1 MCLINNIRT
10 NQTAINMKS
19 FCILILFFCLISCK
33 ENNTEVITSNKA
45 DEIPVQEN
53 LKNLYPEIGY
63 TPDISFSAKEN
74 FINNQKLYNEISK
87 LIYSI
92 GDYDEAK
99 KHLTERQ
106 IAIYEN
112 EEEFMAED
120 HLSVGS
126 VGCSWYCGG
135 GPMDIKATSELNP
148 NKGFT
153 YIADNIHDFS
163 LRNAWIE
170 GKKSSG
176 IGESITFEFIENNP
190 PVTTVEIFNGYMKT
204 EKTWEENGR
213 VKKLKLYVNDKAIA
227 ILNLEDVKSLQR
239 FQIGTHQSKKGN
251 LYLKFEILETY
262 KGSKYDDTAISE
274 LNFDGTGVHCF
285 VAGTK
290 VKMANSEEKNI
301 ENLKENDEILSFNE
315 KTRTFQKT
323 KIKKLAQQIHSNL
336 YEIQF
341 EKSKVIVTDD
351 HPFYFE
357 GKYFSVIEN
366 SKYVATSKLQVG
378 NFINTFKNN
387 KMGKEKV
394 ISITKLDRKEMT
406 YTIVELEENDLFIA
420 NNLVVK
426 TEKLANLK

>member
-1 MCLINNIRT
+1 
-10 NQTAINMKS
+10 MKNVYYLLVIAC
-19 FCILILFFCLISCK
+19 FISCK
-33 ENNTEVITSNKA
+33 KENLEAVSSLKTETIS
-45 DEIPVQEN
+45 VQEN
-53 LKNLYPEIGY
+53 LKNLYPKIGY
-63 TPDISFSAKEN
+63 TPDISFSAKQN
-74 FINNQKLYNEISK
+74 FINKQKLYNQISK
-87 LIYSI
+87 LIDSI
-92 GDYDEAK
+92 GDFDEAK
-99 KHLTERQ
+99 KHLTESQ

-112 EEEFMAED
+112 EEDFMAED
-120 HLSVGS
+120 HLFVGG

-135 GPMDIKATSELNP
+135 GPMSIKATSELNP

-176 IGESITFEFIENNP
+176 IGESITFEFIENGP

-213 VKKLKLYVNDKAIA
+213 VKKLKLYANDEAVA

-239 FQIGTHQSKKGN
+239 FQIGTHQKKKGN
-251 LYLKFEILETY
+251 LYLKFEILEVY
-262 KGSKYDDTAISE
+262 KGLKYDDTAISE

-290 VKMANSEEKNI
+290 IKMANSKEKNI

-315 KTRTFQKT
+315 RTRTFQKN

-336 YEIQF
+336 YEVQF

-357 GKYFSVIEN
+357 GNYYAILEN
-366 SKYVATSKLQVG
+366 SKYVSTSKLEIGKYV
-378 NFINTFKNN
+378 NTFDQN
-387 KMGKEKV
+387 KIGKGKV
-394 ISITKLDRKEMT
+394 ISIKKLNRKEMT
-406 YTIVELEENDLFIA
+406 YTIIELEENELFLA

-426 TEKLANLK
+426 TEKLAATDTAVK